1 MRIGE
6 ILRAQGHLTGVDVE
20 ASLRRQVVH
29 GGRFGTCAV
38 EIKKLDLDILANAL
52 AEQRGLPAASA
63 RHFARADNAVL
74 RRITDSLAAEHR
86 AIPLGYL
93 RKDPPSIAVA
103 VVDPLEPEAITA
115 LSAALEA
122 EVVQAIAPEMRVF
135 YYLESVYGIERL
147 ARFRR
152 SPSQRG
158 ETEPGADRR
167 RYVRTLSEAEP
178 VVPTALA
185 KIAVR
190 RIVVNPE
197 QEPRLD
203 TISGGVRAV
212 RRATGRDRVGD
223 YVVGTLRNAFAE
235 QLRCGVIFAARDGI
249 LVGWKGF
256 VRDGDD
262 NSVESV
268 ALEVKIPSMLRDPFL
283 SGVPYF
289 GEPPEHPLDAKLW
302 SALGVDRPAEIAVVP
317 IVLRREVVALLYAD
331 APASMEA
338 SVVGGLAELGQSLA
352 AAFDR
357 LVKAAER

>member
-6 ILRAQGHLTGVDVE
+6 ILKARGHLTDADIE
-20 ASLRRQVVH
+20 AALKRQVVH

-38 EIKKLDLDILANAL
+38 EIKKLDLDVIADAL
-52 AEQRGLPAASA
+52 AEQRQLPAATD

-74 RRITDSLAAEHR
+74 RRIPDSVAAEHR

-93 RKDPPSIAVA
+93 SKDPPEIAVA
-103 VVDPLEPEAITA
+103 VLDPLEPDAIAALSEAIG
-115 LSAALEA
+115 AA
-122 EVVQAIAPEMRVF
+122 VVQAIAPEMRIM
-135 YYLESVYGIERL
+135 YYLEAVYGIERV

-152 SPSQRG
+152 SPSARK

-178 VVPTALA
+178 RRPAPLA
-185 KIAVR
+185 KIAIR
-190 RIVVNPE
+190 RVVVNPDPT
-197 QEPRLD
+197 PRLD

-223 YVVGTLRNAFAE
+223 YVVGTLRHAFDE
-235 QLRCGVIFAARDGI
+235 QLRCGIIFAFRDG
-249 LVGWKGF
+249 LLLGWKGF

-262 NSVESV
+262 SNVESI
-268 ALEVKIPSMLRDPFL
+268 AFEADKPSMLRDPFNNA
-283 SGVPYF
+283 VPYF
-289 GEPPEHPLDAKLW
+289 GEPTDHPLDGLLW
-302 SALGVDRPAEIAVVP
+302 KALGVDRPGEIAVVP
-317 IVLRREVVALLYAD
+317 IVLRREVVAMLYAD
-331 APASMEA
+331 AVGAMEA
-338 SVVGGLAELGQSLA
+338 SAVGGLAELGQSLA